1 MENLDER
8 WLDPQAA
15 DLRWIRWTGLR
26 MDFVNA
32 MFKAANHKS
41 DDGSVDPMC
50 NKKSCCADLVEIAPA
65 IGISLFSQYED
76 DDDDDD
82 ATVHSTMSYV
92 NSRQAQSTEVMRDA
106 LSMLKYMYW
115 GRDLSRKNPF
125 EGYLEAP
132 RFIAHLMS
140 NEYFNAGWS
149 KDQAH
154 PRRVPNRDEYVRDF
168 VYALASAAFPDRYL
182 DTLYAANSDPLGSK
196 KSEFNSVFT
205 NLGLI
210 PPNLTESMYE
220 DIDLE
225 TLATRQFG
233 TGENQWLPG
242 ASYGL
247 EFGMTDAS
255 LAKYWETPGRWDAF
269 EFFERSNGYST
280 CHGMIA
286 STGVIFLNQQTFDE
300 QLNDFMKVYNEII
313 YPILDVTPAILGV
326 MVVMS
331 TYRNAAYILSAD
343 ESTWDEYAPTTR
355 VLGPIPDGMGIVGV
369 WRGYDKDRYTPR
381 SLDDI
386 AKMRHPVVSAAAR
399 YLKECLLLSPDG
411 DE

>member
-1 MENLDER
+1 
-8 WLDPQAA
+8 
-15 DLRWIRWTGLR
+15 
-26 MDFVNA
+26 
-32 MFKAANHKS
+32 
-41 DDGSVDPMC
+41 
-50 NKKSCCADLVEIAPA
+50 
-65 IGISLFSQYED
+65 
-76 DDDDDD
+76 
-82 ATVHSTMSYV
+82 
-92 NSRQAQSTEVMRDA
+92 
-106 LSMLKYMYW
+106 
-115 GRDLSRKNPF
+115 
-125 EGYLEAP
+125 
-132 RFIAHLMS
+132 
-140 NEYFNAGWS
+140 
-149 KDQAH
+149 
-154 PRRVPNRDEYVRDF
+154 
-168 VYALASAAFPDRYL
+168 
-182 DTLYAANSDPLGSK
+182 
-196 KSEFNSVFT
+196 
-205 NLGLI
+205 
-210 PPNLTESMYE
+210 
-220 DIDLE
+220 
-225 TLATRQFG
+225 
-233 TGENQWLPG
+233 
-242 ASYGL
+242 
-247 EFGMTDAS
+247 MTDAS

-269 EFFERSNGYST
+269 EFFERSNGYT
-280 CHGMIA
+280 TFHGMIA

>member
-1 MENLDER
+1 VENLDER

-41 DDGSVDPMC
+41 DNGSVDPMC

-76 DDDDDD
+76 DDD
-82 ATVHSTMSYV
+82 ALVQSTMSYM
-92 NSRQAQSTEVMRDA
+92 NSRQAQPTEVMRDA

-132 RFIAHLMS
+132 RFIAQLMS

-154 PRRVPNRDEYVRDF
+154 PRQVPSRDEYVRDF
-168 VYALASAAFPDRYL
+168 VYALASAAFPDIYL
-182 DTLYAANSDPLGSK
+182 NTLYDRDSNPLETKRSK
-196 KSEFNSVFT
+196 FETLLNNFGIV
-205 NLGLI
+205 
-210 PPNLTESMYE
+210 PPKLTDGMYE
-220 DIDLE
+220 GLDLE
-225 TLATRQFG
+225 SLSTRHFG
-233 TGENQWLPG
+233 DEENQWLPG

-269 EFFERSNGYST
+269 EFFEVLL
-280 CHGMIA
+280 M
-286 STGVIFLNQQTFDE
+286 VLNSE
-300 QLNDFMKVYNEII
+300 
-313 YPILDVTPAILGV
+313 
-326 MVVMS
+326 
-331 TYRNAAYILSAD
+331 
-343 ESTWDEYAPTTR
+343 
-355 VLGPIPDGMGIVGV
+355 
-369 WRGYDKDRYTPR
+369 
-381 SLDDI
+381 
-386 AKMRHPVVSAAAR
+386 
-399 YLKECLLLSPDG
+399 
-411 DE
+411 